1 VIRQKVK
8 DRFSTLTPHE
18 NIYTIPNILTVS
30 RLIATPAIGYL
41 VLHDQ
46 HAWAVGLFAY
56 AGITDLIDGWVAR
69 RWNLQTVVGS
79 VIDPMADKF
88 LMTVLVGCLAVK
100 GALPRKY
107 MDLIHPQFVKG
118 AAQSLTQAQ

>member
-1 VIRQKVK
+1 
-8 DRFSTLTPHE
+8 
-18 NIYTIPNILTVS
+18 VS
-30 RLIATPAIGYL
+30 RLVATPAIGYL

-46 HAWAVGLFAY
+46 HAWAVALFAY

-69 RWNLQTVVGS
+69 KWNLQTVVGS

-88 LMTVLVGCLAVK
+88 LMTVLVGCLAAK

-107 MDLIHPQFVKG
+107 MLTLNSLVSKTV
-118 AAQSLTQAQ
+118 AQHLTRKE